1 MVFKIVISEP
11 KSRKAW
17 QIEKDAPSL
26 IGKKVGDSFDGSLI
40 GLTGFT
46 LQITGGSDKDGFP
59 MRPDLEGSIRKKA
72 LLTKG
77 IGFRG
82 FKKIKKKK
90 YKRKGMRKRKYIRG
104 NTVSENIVQVNC
116 KVLEGEGDIQTIL
129 GIKPKEEEKKEEK
142 AESPKEE
149 KPKEEKKETPKP
161 EVAEQPKAE
170 EKPEEKKEVKEEQKP
185 EEKKEE
191 KVEDEPK
198 EEPKKEGE

>member
-26 IGKKVGDSFDGSLI
+26 MGKKIGEQFDGSLI
-40 GLTGFT
+40 GLSGFT

-59 MRPDLEGSIRKKA
+59 MRPDLEGSVRKKA
-72 LLTKG
+72 LLSKG

-104 NTVSENIVQVNC
+104 NTISENIIQVNC
-116 KVLEGEGDIQTIL
+116 KILEGEGNIPMIL
-129 GIKPKEEEKKEEK
+129 GIKPKEEEKKEE
-142 AESPKEE
+142 APKTEAPE
-149 KPKEEKKETPKP
+149 P
-161 EVAEQPKAE
+161 EVEQPKAE
-170 EKPEEKKEVKEEQKP
+170 IKPEKPAVEKEEKKEVKEE
-185 EEKKEE
+185 
-191 KVEDEPK
+191 
-198 EEPKKEGE
+198 PKKEDVKEG